1 VNAVQIID
9 PLVIGV
15 VIAKTFEM
23 ATPLVLAA
31 LGGMF
36 SERSGVVNIALEGM
50 MTMGAWAAVA
60 VTWFTNNPW
69 LGVLASVAVGG
80 LFGLVHAIVCVN
92 LKGNQIVSGTAIIL
106 FALGFSA
113 YMIWVIWPGASG
125 VTPSVTP
132 LPRIYI
138 PAIASIP
145 ILGLAFG
152 SQSPLVYIMILTV
165 PLCWYVLYRTP
176 FGLRLRAAG
185 EDPSTLDTAG
195 VSVDKMRVYG
205 VLLSGCLAGLAGAF
219 LSIGIGSEFGKN
231 MVGGRGFIALAALI
245 FGNWTPVGC
254 FLAGTFFGFLTG
266 IQYAAQIAPQ
276 LSWMIG
282 VNSFIQMIPFA
293 AVIVALGI
301 IRRSVPPKA
310 IGVPYIK
317 ERQQ

>member
-1 VNAVQIID
+1 MNVVQVID
-9 PLVIGV
+9 ALTIGV
-15 VIAKTFEM
+15 MVAATLEM
-23 ATPLVLAA
+23 ATPFILAA

-50 MTMGAWAAVA
+50 MLMGAFAAVA
-60 VTWFTNNPW
+60 ASAFTNNPW
-69 LGVLASVAVGG
+69 LGVLASIVIGG
-80 LFGLVHAIVCVN
+80 LMGLVHGIVCVK

-106 FALGFSA
+106 FALGFTA
-113 YMIWVIWPGASG
+113 FMIPVLWPGQSG
-125 VTPSVTP
+125 VSELVTP
-132 LPRIYI
+132 LPKVNI
-138 PAIASIP
+138 PQIASIP
-145 ILGLAFG
+145 ILGMAFT
-152 SQSPLVYIMILTV
+152 SQSPLVYVMFALV
-165 PLCWYVLYRTP
+165 PLCWYVMYRTP

-195 VSVDKMRVYG
+195 VSVDKMRMYG
-205 VLLSGCLAGLAGAF
+205 VILSGCLAGLAGAF
-219 LSIGIGSEFGKN
+219 LSIGVGARFGKA
-231 MVGGRGFIALAALI
+231 MISGRGFIALAALI

-254 FLAGTFFGFLTG
+254 FIAGTFFGFLYG
-266 IQYAAQIAPQ
+266 LQYVIQIAPG
-276 LSWMIG
+276 LSWLIG